1 MASTEVNIAV
11 FEEEPSAPVRI
22 FMRRT
27 LSYARPQSEL
37 CRAPSWTRTLLGAAD
52 RVGSDDPGRESRRI
66 GPYGAAS
73 LHNIKCEL
81 AVFFAAEFVPETAPV
96 DALVSS
102 DAFAVVFVASP
113 YLTQDDT
120 LVTRR

>member
-1 MASTEVNIAV
+1 MLV
-11 FEEEPSAPVRI
+11 
-22 FMRRT
+22 
-27 LSYARPQSEL
+27 
-37 CRAPSWTRTLLGAAD
+37 AAD
-52 RVGSDDPGRESRRI
+52 RAGRESRRI

-73 LHNIKCEL
+73 LHNTKREL
-81 AVFFAAEFVPETAPV
+81 AVFSAAEFVPETAPV
-96 DALVSS
+96 DALVSG